1 MKNRNLEMAQMFK
14 AFSDENRIKIIQML
28 LKGEMCA
35 ADILEELDVTQPTL
49 SHHMKTLCESGVVQ
63 CRKSGKWMYYR
74 ISKTDCRLA
83 LEWLGE
89 LMNADEKTA
98 KEEVKKPT
106 KKAKAAPKKNNIK
119 RIKAVPETKP
129 VKVEEPVET
138 PRRRDVDIV
147 IL

>member
-1 MKNRNLEMAQMFK
+1 MKKRYFEMAQMFK
-14 AFSDENRIKIIQML
+14 AFSDENRIKIVEML

-49 SHHMKTLCESGVVQ
+49 SHHMKTLCESGAVE

-74 ISKTDCRLA
+74 ISKADCKNA

-89 LMNADEKTA
+89 IMNADEKPVKEDVKKTA
-98 KEEVKKPT
+98 KKTKP
-106 KKAKAAPKKNNIK
+106 AAKNNIK
-119 RIKAVPETKP
+119 RVKTTVAPKVAEPED
-129 VKVEEPVET
+129 VVQEA